1 MAENKLAI
9 KKGFWTDLLVRLIFW
24 LISIFALARFFQ
36 IGDELERIDWYF
48 SLLFHI
54 PIVLAVYVNL
64 LILIPKHLQKRQFI
78 PYIFTFMADLG
89 MAVFLHDITF
99 DVLADWIFPDYYFI
113 SYLEFW
119 EIAIYIGFYLI
130 ITSLVKLSNDWFK
143 AENERQKGELRE
155 KERLDEELRAL
166 KAQINPHFLF
176 NNMNLLYS
184 LAVRKAKELPDLI
197 IQLSD
202 LLRYVLYQTNSPKV
216 SLESETKMIDDYI
229 ALSKKRMRE
238 DSMVNW
244 NFSVENKALMIPPLL
259 FLPLVENGFKYGIFA
274 QTDST
279 NLKLSLDQKSD
290 ELVFRTENRMP
301 SYLENKQNEGGV
313 GLSNLRKRLERLYPN
328 AYSLDVSENDGVFE
342 VQMTL
347 KLSSCV
353 V

>member
-1 MAENKLAI
+1 
-9 KKGFWTDLLVRLIFW
+9 
-24 LISIFALARFFQ
+24 
-36 IGDELERIDWYF
+36 
-48 SLLFHI
+48 
-54 PIVLAVYVNL
+54 
-64 LILIPKHLQKRQFI
+64 
-78 PYIFTFMADLG
+78 
-89 MAVFLHDITF
+89 
-99 DVLADWIFPDYYFI
+99 
-113 SYLEFW
+113 
-119 EIAIYIGFYLI
+119 
-130 ITSLVKLSNDWFK
+130 
-143 AENERQKGELRE
+143 
-155 KERLDEELRAL
+155 
-166 KAQINPHFLF
+166 
-176 NNMNLLYS
+176 
-184 LAVRKAKELPDLI
+184 
-197 IQLSD
+197 
-202 LLRYVLYQTNSPKV
+202 
-216 SLESETKMIDDYI
+216 MIDDYI